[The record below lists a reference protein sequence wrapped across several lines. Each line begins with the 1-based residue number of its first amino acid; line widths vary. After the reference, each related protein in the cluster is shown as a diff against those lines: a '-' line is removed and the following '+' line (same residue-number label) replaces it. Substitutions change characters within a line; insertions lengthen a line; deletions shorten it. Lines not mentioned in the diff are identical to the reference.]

1 MCNRAIILVA
11 LSSFLKVWMKPKIL
25 LATTCRWFSAA
36 RLAIAF
42 SDIGCCVE
50 MVGPRGHPA
59 VKTRA
64 LRHRYSFRGLAP
76 SASFHAAIKES
87 QPDLIVP
94 CDDLSAIQLHRLYLD
109 LYQPGKAETRTIAL
123 LRRSLG
129 SHTSFPILESR
140 SDLMVLARSL
150 GIRVPESSVV
160 TKDNLTEW
168 LSRNGLPAILKAD
181 GSAGGR
187 GVQVVRTVSGA
198 QEAFA
203 ELSAPPIAAR
213 AIKRALC
220 DQDRTLLK
228 PWIQSRAPVV
238 NAQVLVPGRD
248 ATISVACW
256 EGEIVAALAVEVIK
270 TQSPG
275 GPSSVLRLIDSPEIS
290 QTAEKIVNKLA
301 LSGFLGFDFILVEQ
315 QECATLIEMN
325 ARATQIC
332 HLPMGTNH
340 DLPVALSAMAGEEPI
355 PATKRISDRDVI
367 ALFPQEWQADPTSPY
382 FTTAYHDVPWQE
394 PRLVKACIDFYTAQR
409 TWYSSRRLTALY
421 RKFSTLSALHR
432 PIKPIG
438 RP

>member
-42 SDIGCCVE
+42 SDIGCNVE

-76 SASFHAAIKES
+76 SASFHAAIKEGE
-87 QPDLIVP
+87 PDLIVP
-94 CDDLSAIQLHRLYLD
+94 CDDLSAIHLHRLYLE
-109 LYQPGKAETRTIAL
+109 LSQPGKAETPAMAV

-129 SHTSFPILESR
+129 PPASFPILESR
-140 SDLMVLARSL
+140 SDLMALARSL
-150 GIRVPESSVV
+150 GVRVPEYSVV
-160 TKDNLTEW
+160 TRDNLTEW
-168 LSRNGLPAILKAD
+168 LSRNGLPAVLKAD

-187 GVQVVRTVSGA
+187 GVQVVRTVSRA

-203 ELSAPPIAAR
+203 ELSAPPLAAR
-213 AIKRALC
+213 AIKRALF
-220 DQDRTLLK
+220 DQDRTLLT
-228 PWIQSRAPVV
+228 PWIQRRAPVV

-256 EGEIVAALAVEVIK
+256 EGEIVAAIAVEVIK

-275 GPSSVLRLIDSPEIS
+275 GPSSVLRLIDSPEMS
-290 QTAEKIVNKLA
+290 RSAEKIVNKLG
-301 LSGFLGFDFILVEQ
+301 LSGLLGFDFILGEQ
-315 QECATLIEMN
+315 NGCATLIEMN

-332 HLPMGTNH
+332 HLPMGTHH
-340 DLPVALSAMAGEEPI
+340 DLPVAISAMAGGETI
-355 PATKRISDRDVI
+355 PATKRISDRDFI
-367 ALFPQEWQADPTSPY
+367 ALFPQEWHSDPTSGY
-382 FTTAYHDVPWQE
+382 ITTAYHDVPWQE

-409 TWYSSRRLTALY
+409 TWYSSRRLIALY
-421 RKFSTLSALHR
+421 RKFSTSSSLHR
-432 PIKPIG
+432 PIKPVG
-438 RP
+438 R